1 MSIAF
6 FSADRHY
13 TAGKAQ
19 QQHLPKNEWRMR
31 MKTTAVQMV
40 MCLNVGIDPP
50 DVVKT
55 SPCARDECWMD
66 PRPLHA
72 ARQVDK
78 IPRELQKQ
86 YERWQARVM
95 QAQYKAVLDPTADE
109 VQRMCLQTR
118 RYAGEDRVVFHY
130 NGHGVPRPTSRQ
142 EIWVFNQNY
151 TQYIPVLMKDVMS
164 WLKTPTV
171 YVLDCSDAGTLL
183 ESFLPKEVAPN
194 SDFDEHGNIVLA
206 ACGPNEL
213 LPMNPSMP
221 SDVFTSCLT
230 TPIRIALRWFCADS
244 LLTNLTPDEVDK
256 FPGFLTNRHTP
267 LGELN
272 WIFTAI
278 TDTIAWNTC
287 PPDLFQKLFRQD
299 LLLAA
304 LFRHFLLAERIMR
317 TANCTP

>member
-183 ESFLPKEVAPN
+183 ESFLPKEVA
-194 SDFDEHGNIVLA
+194 
-206 ACGPNEL
+206 L

-230 TPIRIALRWFCADS
+230 TPSGSPSDGGQVPGL
-244 LLTNLTPDEVDK
+244 PDQ
-256 FPGFLTNRHTP
+256 PAHAP
-267 LGELN
+267 GELN

-287 PPDLFQKLFRQD
+287 PPAPRLCLRHGGACPTDLFQKLFRQD